1 MDAAEPVQRQAVVE
15 RRPADLASAVLAA
28 GVLVA
33 SGGLARRGT
42 SVAEGT
48 VFARVNRLPNVL
60 EALLWL
66 PMQLG
71 SLWGP
76 FVAGALVWW
85 QTRSWRPAVGTVVV
99 GVVAWRLASVVKNQ
113 IGRGRPDDELDGV
126 VLRWG
131 TPRSGFGFVSGH
143 ATVAFATA
151 GVAAP
156 ALTPQLGALLRLLA
170 PVVGF
175 ARIHVAAHL
184 PLDVVGGAAL
194 GHLLAMIWNLA
205 VGVETRETTV
215 GVPAGVPDLA
225 GAPGLGSDRRP
236 GSGSSM

>member
-1 MDAAEPVQRQAVVE
+1 MTAVDLQLATPPAPVE
-15 RRPADLASAVLAA
+15 RRSDDLVQAVLAA

-33 SGGLARRGT
+33 SGALARQGT
-42 SVAEGT
+42 TATEGR
-48 VFARVNRLPNVL
+48 VFAAANRLPNWL
-60 EALLWL
+60 EAALWL

-76 FVAGALVWW
+76 FVTAALIWRRD
-85 QTRSWRPAVGTVVV
+85 RSWRSAMGTVVV
-99 GVVAWRLASVVKNQ
+99 GVTAWRLASVVKRAVR
-113 IGRGRPDDELDGV
+113 RGRPDDELSDV

-131 TPRSGFGFVSGH
+131 TPRDGFGFVSGH

-156 ALTPQLGALLRLLA
+156 ALPGGPGLLLRVLA

-175 ARIHVAAHL
+175 ARMHVGAHL

-205 VGVETRETTV
+205 VGVE
-215 GVPAGVPDLA
+215 PAGV
-225 GAPGLGSDRRP
+225 GSAPVESTADPERP
-236 GSGSSM
+236 GPRR

>member
-1 MDAAEPVQRQAVVE
+1 MTSVDLQLATPPEPLE
-15 RRPADLASAVLAA
+15 RRGEDLVQAVLAA

-33 SGGLARRGT
+33 SGALARQGT
-42 SVAEGT
+42 STAEGR
-48 VFARVNRLPNVL
+48 VFAAANRLPNWL
-60 EALLWL
+60 EAALWL

-76 FVAGALVWW
+76 FVTGAVIWRRD
-85 QTRSWRPAVGTVVV
+85 RSWRSALGTVVV
-99 GVVAWRLASVVKNQ
+99 GVTAWRLASVVKRAVR
-113 IGRGRPDDELDGV
+113 RGRPDDELSGV

-131 TPRSGFGFVSGH
+131 TPRDGFGFVSGH

-156 ALTPQLGALLRLLA
+156 ALPGGPGLLLRALA

-175 ARIHVAAHL
+175 ARMHVGAHL

-205 VGVETRETTV
+205 VGVEPAA
-215 GVPAGVPDLA
+215 VPSE
-225 GAPGLGSDRRP
+225 PGRSDAVT
-236 GSGSSM
+236 GEGGEVA

>member
-1 MDAAEPVQRQAVVE
+1 MTAVDLQLATPPAPVE
-15 RRPADLASAVLAA
+15 RRSDDLVQAVLAA

-33 SGGLARRGT
+33 SGALARQGT
-42 SVAEGT
+42 TGTEGR
-48 VFARVNRLPNVL
+48 VFAAANRLPNWL
-60 EALLWL
+60 EATLWL

-76 FVAGALVWW
+76 FVTAALIWRRD
-85 QTRSWRPAVGTVVV
+85 RSWRSALGTVVV
-99 GVVAWRLASVVKNQ
+99 GVTAWRLASVVKRAVR
-113 IGRGRPDDELDGV
+113 RGRPDDELSDV

-131 TPRSGFGFVSGH
+131 TPRDGFGFVSGH

-156 ALTPQLGALLRLLA
+156 ALPGGPGLLLRVLA

-175 ARIHVAAHL
+175 ARMHVGAHL

-205 VGVETRETTV
+205 VGVE
-215 GVPAGVPDLA
+215 PAGV
-225 GAPGLGSDRRP
+225 GSAPVESTVDPERP
-236 GSGSSM
+236 GPRR

>member
-1 MDAAEPVQRQAVVE
+1 MAVTDLQFPTPPDSAA
-15 RRPADLASAVLAA
+15 RRGTDLAQAVLAA

-33 SGGLARRGT
+33 SGALARQGT
-42 SVAEGT
+42 TEAEGRA
-48 VFARVNRLPNVL
+48 FAAANRLPNWL
-60 EALLWL
+60 EAALWL

-76 FVAGALVWW
+76 FVAAALVWRR
-85 QTRSWRPAVGTVVV
+85 TGSWRPAVGTVVV
-99 GVVAWRLASVVKNQ
+99 GVTAWRLATVVKD
-113 IGRGRPDDELDGV
+113 GVRRGRPDDELDGV

-131 TPRSGFGFVSGH
+131 TPRDGFGFVSGH

-151 GVAAP
+151 GVASP
-156 ALTPQLGALLRLLA
+156 ALPGGPGLLLRLLA

-175 ARIHVAAHL
+175 ARIHVGAHL

-205 VGVETRETTV
+205 VGVE
-215 GVPAGVPDLA
+215 
-225 GAPGLGSDRRP
+225 PGGTAS
-236 GSGSSM
+236 